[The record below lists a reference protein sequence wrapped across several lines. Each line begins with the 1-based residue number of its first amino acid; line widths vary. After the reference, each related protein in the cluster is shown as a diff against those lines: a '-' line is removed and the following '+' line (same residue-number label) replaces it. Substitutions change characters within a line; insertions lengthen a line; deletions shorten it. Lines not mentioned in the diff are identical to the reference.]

1 MMFLRAITSLQDERD
16 TWTARLHMRAGAEDV
31 LEALTDP
38 ALIAAWAPVSFDVE
52 GHAGG
57 RLRVGA
63 RERVSGSI
71 AGVRV
76 AFDVE
81 VISADIERL
90 ELVAR
95 GPVSLDV
102 AYSFC
107 EHDDGVSVE
116 ATVEVQRGCGLTAS
130 VLRGA
135 VGTLLSAGALSTALR
150 RVDAS
155 LSLRPELELVAA

>member
-1 MMFLRAITSLQDERD
+1 MFLRAVTSLTDEPD
-16 TWTARLHMRAGAEDV
+16 TWTARLNMRADAEEV
-31 LEALTDP
+31 LEALTEP
-38 ALIAAWAPVSFDVE
+38 SLIAAWAPVSFDVE

-57 RLRVGA
+57 RLRAGA
-63 RERVSGSI
+63 RVRVSGSI

-76 AFDVE
+76 AFDVD
-81 VISADIERL
+81 VISADAERL

-102 AYSFC
+102 AYSFS

-116 ATVEVQRGCGLTAS
+116 ATVAVQRGCGLTAS

-135 VGTLLSAGALSTALR
+135 VGALLSAGALSSALR

-155 LSLRPELELVAA
+155 LSRRPELELAAA